1 MAVKTEAEKRAMLDS
16 SNRTAPISYNKSAG
30 SQGDGLPSTRKSSPP
45 GRGKKSASVGK

>member
-16 SNRTAPISYNKSAG
+16 SNRTAPISYNKRAA
-30 SQGDGLPSTRKSSPP
+30 QQKDGLPSARKASMP